1 MCGQGR
7 WFYYQFCLAFV
18 VFVYVYNDAY
28 IHDYVY
34 EDGYDYEYRYGLAS
48 NSILPVFS
56 ALKTMAAVHI
66 KNKSPRYLQLPSGHT
81 PHFF

>member
-18 VFVYVYNDAY
+18 VFVYVYDDAY
-28 IHDYVY
+28 TYDYVY

-56 ALKTMAAVHI
+56 AGIA
-66 KNKSPRYLQLPSGHT
+66 
-81 PHFF
+81 